1 MGKIDILFEMARK
14 YAKDVEPRQ
23 AVCVCALKG
32 DKVLGVARRGTV
44 DEWGLPGGKVD
55 PGEAPLEALVREV
68 QEEAHIKL
76 DKTKLEPV
84 FERTDFPF
92 KVITFFYHGDIDEV
106 PKQGD
111 AGPAKWITWNDLLT
125 GPFGQYNE
133 KLKMK
138 LGL

>member
-1 MGKIDILFEMARK
+1 MGKIEVLFEMARK

-32 DKVLGVARRGTV
+32 DKILGVARRGTTN
-44 DEWGLPGGKVD
+44 EWGLPGGKVD
-55 PGEAPLEALVREV
+55 PGETPLEALVREV
-68 QEEAHIKL
+68 WEEAHIQL

-84 FERTDFPF
+84 FERVDYPF
-92 KVITFFYHGDIDEV
+92 KVTTFFYHGNIDQV
-106 PKQGD
+106 PEQGD
-111 AGPAKWITWNDLLT
+111 AGPAKWVTWNDVLN
-125 GPFGQYNE
+125 GPFGEYNQ